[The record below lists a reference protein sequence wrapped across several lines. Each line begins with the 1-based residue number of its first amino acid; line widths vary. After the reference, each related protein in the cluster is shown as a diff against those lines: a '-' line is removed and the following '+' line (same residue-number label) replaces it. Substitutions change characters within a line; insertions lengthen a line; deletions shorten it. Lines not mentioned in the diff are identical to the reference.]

1 METLGNFKRK
11 SQVFQ
16 GDLKS
21 VTNSGH
27 VQITLDID
35 DDEFILVDYKTCE
48 KRRKNSRNQK
58 SFPTFIILITL
69 LQVISMC
76 TLQIR
81 CLSREDLLLNV

>member
-11 SQVFQ
+11 SQVFE

-27 VQITLDID
+27 VQITLDVD

-48 KRRKNSRNQK
+48 KRRKNSRKQK
-58 SFPTFIILITL
+58 RFPTFIILLTL
-69 LQVISMC
+69 LQVISIC
-76 TLQIR
+76 TLYVHITNQFI
-81 CLSREDLLLNV
+81 S